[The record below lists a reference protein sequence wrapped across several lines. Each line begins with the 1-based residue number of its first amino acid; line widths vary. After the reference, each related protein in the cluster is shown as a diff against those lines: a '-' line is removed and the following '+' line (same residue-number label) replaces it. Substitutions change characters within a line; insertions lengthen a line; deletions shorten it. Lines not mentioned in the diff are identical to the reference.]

1 MIRDTVPD
9 NNKYHKNKP
18 FCNFPFHKFCK
29 RKLISLRVKMNVPQ
43 TQEKKYN
50 IILSNAC
57 SCWVKL
63 FIYFHFGLIDLTIIR
78 SNPPKPKSLM
88 AKTIVLCHDGFQ
100 NSQLLLLLQELFP
113 TSRNLIF
120 NIQRKIISVYV
131 CIYMN
136 MRLNI

>member
-1 MIRDTVPD
+1 
-9 NNKYHKNKP
+9 
-18 FCNFPFHKFCK
+18 
-29 RKLISLRVKMNVPQ
+29 MNVPQ

-100 NSQLLLLLQELFP
+100 NSQLLLLQELFP